1 MKSQKKKRTKYA
13 KCRDLSKK
21 TTKSLE
27 QIESTVIKGPFLE
40 VWDYIS
46 DWSKLFPS
54 CEDLLKVYAVYKG
67 DCRFLGTQV
76 DIFETGDKQLLG
88 SLSIKNVLMS
98 EDKMEMTF
106 ETEKTKQSIL
116 PRQFINIRLTK
127 LNADACFLSVIHI
140 AQEYVSPN
148 VLMVISRFKKKVIG
162 FVKEH
167 FDKIYKERKN
177 NKPQ

>member
-1 MKSQKKKRTKYA
+1 M
-13 KCRDLSKK
+13 
-21 TTKSLE
+21 
-27 QIESTVIKGPFLE
+27 G
-40 VWDYIS
+40 
-46 DWSKLFPS
+46 
-54 CEDLLKVYAVYKG
+54 
-67 DCRFLGTQV
+67 FLGTQV

-116 PRQFINIRLTK
+116 PRQFIYIRLTK

>member
-21 TTKSLE
+21 DNKRPRANRVHCNKRT
-27 QIESTVIKGPFLE
+27 
-40 VWDYIS
+40 
-46 DWSKLFPS
+46 FPRS
-54 CEDLLKVYAVYKG
+54 MG
-67 DCRFLGTQV
+67 FLGTQV

-116 PRQFINIRLTK
+116 PRQFIYIRLTK